1 MQDSKFFVF
10 WEITTLTLSIYLLF
24 IIFAD
29 FATHHLIIHR
39 LFGAFRVIFSIVF
52 FQLIID
58 VMIYGFVVSYQ
69 IDEESHTIYI
79 RDSVKIYLKRRFLID
94 FIAIAAIIYADWNKE
109 DLVDQTARE
118 AALETIRG
126 SR

>member
-10 WEITTLTLSIYLLF
+10 WEITTLALSIYLLF

-29 FATHHLIIHR
+29 FASHHMIIHR
-39 LFGAFRVIFSIVF
+39 FSGVFNFINSIVF

-69 IDEESHTIYI
+69 IDEVSHTIYI
-79 RDSVKIYLKRRFLID
+79 RDSVKIYLKKRFFID
-94 FIAIAAIIYADWNKE
+94 FIAISATIYADFN
-109 DLVDQTARE
+109 
-118 AALETIRG
+118 
-126 SR
+126 